1 MPDLVTTVNVVL
13 MTSLELVDFINSQ
26 RGEGEAELR
35 HDHFMA
41 KVPKVLGDAAPKFLG
56 TVQRPQPAGGFRDYP
71 CYTFHKREACLMAMS
86 YSYDLQAKVF
96 DRMTAME
103 QQAKAFDPASLTR
116 IDILK
121 LAMESEEGRIK
132 AEAERDHA
140 IATKA
145 QIGSKREATA
155 MATAAKATREVSRL
169 MDRLGFN
176 AKHATIKAV
185 ESATKRSFGPQG
197 WRPLAAW
204 CKAHGA
210 CAVDVPDPLYGT
222 VKSWPADAWGE
233 IYSVDLQDIFK
244 VEA

>member
-1 MPDLVTTVNVVL
+1 MQIAIPKQT
-13 MTSLELVDFINSQ
+13 MSSREIAELVES
-26 RGEGEAELR
+26 R
-35 HDHFMA
+35 HDNVKRSMETLRDKGIISFTQSEETSHDGAGARPIAVYMVNKRDSYIIVAQLSPEFTA
-41 KVPKVLGDAAPKFLG
+41 RLVDRWQELESQA
-56 TVQRPQPAGGFRDYP
+56 QR
-71 CYTFHKREACLMAMS
+71 
-86 YSYDLQAKVF
+86 
-96 DRMTAME
+96 
-103 QQAKAFDPASLTR
+103 FDPASLTR

-169 MDRLGFN
+169 MERLGFN

-233 IYSVDLQDIFK
+233 IYNVDLQDLFR

>member
-1 MPDLVTTVNVVL
+1 MQIAIANKTMSSREIADLIEKQHSNIKISAERLFAAGVIGTLAMREFTHNGNTYTEYL
-13 MTSLELVDFINSQ
+13 LSKRDSLILVAQNCPEFTARIVDRWQELESQ
-26 RGEGEAELR
+26 
-35 HDHFMA
+35 
-41 KVPKVLGDAAPKFLG
+41 
-56 TVQRPQPAGGFRDYP
+56 TQR
-71 CYTFHKREACLMAMS
+71 
-86 YSYDLQAKVF
+86 
-96 DRMTAME
+96 
-103 QQAKAFDPASLTR
+103 FDPASLTR

-121 LAMESEEGRIK
+121 LAMDSEEGRIK

-155 MATAAKATREVSRL
+155 MATAAKANREVSRL

-204 CKAHGA
+204 CKAHEA

-233 IYSVDLQDIFK
+233 IYSVDLQDLFR

>member
-1 MPDLVTTVNVVL
+1 MQIAIPKQT
-13 MTSLELVDFINSQ
+13 MSSREIAELVES
-26 RGEGEAELR
+26 R
-35 HDHFMA
+35 HDNVKRSMETLRDKGIISFTQSEETSHDGAGARPIAVYMVNKRDSYIIVAQLSPEFTA
-41 KVPKVLGDAAPKFLG
+41 RLVDRWQELESQA
-56 TVQRPQPAGGFRDYP
+56 QR
-71 CYTFHKREACLMAMS
+71 
-86 YSYDLQAKVF
+86 
-96 DRMTAME
+96 
-103 QQAKAFDPASLTR
+103 FDPASLTR

-169 MDRLGFN
+169 MERLGFN

-233 IYSVDLQDIFK
+233 IYSVDLQDLFR

>member
-1 MPDLVTTVNVVL
+1 MQIAIPKQT
-13 MTSLELVDFINSQ
+13 MSSREIAELVES
-26 RGEGEAELR
+26 R
-35 HDHFMA
+35 HDNVKRSMETLRDKGIISFTQSEETSHDGAGARPIAIYMVNKRDSYIIVAQLSPEFTA
-41 KVPKVLGDAAPKFLG
+41 RLVDRWQELESQA
-56 TVQRPQPAGGFRDYP
+56 QR
-71 CYTFHKREACLMAMS
+71 
-86 YSYDLQAKVF
+86 
-96 DRMTAME
+96 
-103 QQAKAFDPASLTR
+103 FDPASLTR

-169 MDRLGFN
+169 MERLGFN

-233 IYSVDLQDIFK
+233 IYNVDLQDLFR